1 MVTVL
6 RMLFAGVL
14 VAMVTL
20 TTTASLEQG
29 IVEAAVQL
37 WPDAWFRATL
47 ADAYFGFLT
56 VFVWIAYKER
66 TLTARLVWFALLMS
80 LGTIAVAIYV
90 LIALTR
96 LKPGRPIDHAL
107 LLRADHTSPRASRAR

>member
-1 MVTVL
+1 MVILL
-6 RMLFAGVL
+6 RLFFFAVL
-14 VAMVTL
+14 VSMLVL

-29 IVEAAVQL
+29 IVEAGAEL

-66 TLTARLVWFALLMS
+66 TATARLIWLALLLS
-80 LGTIAVAIYV
+80 LGTIAVAVY
-90 LIALTR
+90 LLLQLR
-96 LKPGRPIDHAL
+96 QLKPGDSVERI
-107 LLRADHTSPRASRAR
+107 LLRSA